1 MDYIIADKTVIPE
14 KNKKFFTEKIIYLPN
29 SYQPSEKNRPISNK
43 LFSKEDL
50 NLPEKNFI
58 FCCFNTN
65 TKFLPNT
72 IRLWSAILK
81 QVPKSVLWL
90 ISDNIIVKKNL
101 KKEFE
106 KRDIDQERI
115 IFSSKTTISE
125 HLVRIKHADLFLD
138 TFPYNAHTSCSD
150 SIWAGVPVVTLEGK
164 SFQSRVAS
172 SLLNTSR
179 LNELIAKSEEEY
191 IEKAVEIAKNK
202 NQLASLKEKLVNFK
216 DSNPLFDNI
225 LFTNNIERAYSIA
238 LEKYFKREN
247 PEDIYL

>member
-1 MDYIIADKTVIPE
+1 MIHT
-14 KNKKFFTEKIIYLPN
+14 L
-29 SYQPSEKNRPISNK
+29 SLLR
-43 LFSKEDL
+43 
-50 NLPEKNFI
+50 
-58 FCCFNTN
+58 
-65 TKFLPNT
+65 
-72 IRLWSAILK
+72 
-81 QVPKSVLWL
+81 
-90 ISDNIIVKKNL
+90 
-101 KKEFE
+101 

>member
-1 MDYIIADKTVIPE
+1 M
-14 KNKKFFTEKIIYLPN
+14 
-29 SYQPSEKNRPISNK
+29 
-43 LFSKEDL
+43 
-50 NLPEKNFI
+50 
-58 FCCFNTN
+58 
-65 TKFLPNT
+65 
-72 IRLWSAILK
+72 
-81 QVPKSVLWL
+81 WL

-225 LFTNNIERAYSIA
+225 LFTNNIERLS
-238 LEKYFKREN
+238 L
-247 PEDIYL
+247 L

>member
-1 MDYIIADKTVIPE
+1 M
-14 KNKKFFTEKIIYLPN
+14 
-29 SYQPSEKNRPISNK
+29 
-43 LFSKEDL
+43 
-50 NLPEKNFI
+50 
-58 FCCFNTN
+58 
-65 TKFLPNT
+65 
-72 IRLWSAILK
+72 
-81 QVPKSVLWL
+81 WL